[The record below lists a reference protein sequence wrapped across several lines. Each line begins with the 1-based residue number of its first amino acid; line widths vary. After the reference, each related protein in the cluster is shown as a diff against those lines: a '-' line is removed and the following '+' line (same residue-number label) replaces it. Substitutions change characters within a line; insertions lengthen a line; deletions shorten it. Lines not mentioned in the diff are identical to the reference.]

1 MPDLMEKN
9 VTRVTRGLLQ
19 LCVALT
25 MGAAVMWAGASTAR
39 AADAW
44 GCDYDKCVAYCTKV
58 SGKQCSTY
66 CQRRLQEKRAE
77 KVCK

>member
-1 MPDLMEKN
+1 MSSIRK
-9 VTRVTRGLLQ
+9 VFVSA
-19 LCVALT
+19 CVALPL
-25 MGAAVMWAGASTAR
+25 AAVAILPSWQAD

-58 SGKQCSTY
+58 SGKTCSTY

-77 KVCK
+77 KICK